1 MNVQEQLTRRIAGEI
16 VVSESPGETMRK
28 WREIFHLSQKEF
40 ANLLEVKP
48 SVVCDFEKGRR
59 ASPGIGTVRRFVET
73 MVDYDS
79 AHGGKVVNRM
89 SERRTNEAIVD
100 IKEFTSGMPIEDML
114 ETIEGEIIAG
124 KEELLSR
131 PIYGY
136 TMVDSLK
143 AITTFNAFGEMYGWS
158 NERAVFFSG
167 VHYGRSPMIA
177 VRAHPVKPRMVVYIK
192 PKAVDPL
199 ATKLADMERV
209 VLVKTK
215 LDEKAIIEKLRYLK

>member
-1 MNVQEQLTRRIAGEI
+1 MQKQLTRRIAGEI

-59 ASPGIGTVRRFVET
+59 ASPGIGTVRRFVEA

-79 AHGGKVVNRM
+79 AHGGKVVNSM

-100 IKEFTSGMPIEDML
+100 IKEFTSGMAIESML

-143 AITTFNAFGEMYGWS
+143 AITTYNAFGEMYGWS

-167 VHYGRSPMIA
+167 VQYGRSPMIA

-215 LDEKAIIEKLRYLK
+215 LDENTIIEKLRYLK

>member
-1 MNVQEQLTRRIAGEI
+1 MSVQKQLTRRIAGEI

-79 AHGGKVVNRM
+79 AHGGKVVNSM
-89 SERRTNEAIVD
+89 SEKRTNEAIVD
-100 IKEFTSGMPIEDML
+100 IKEFASGMAIEDML
-114 ETIEGEIIAG
+114 ETVEGKIIAG
-124 KEELLSR
+124 KEELLGR

-215 LDEKAIIEKLRYLK
+215 LDEKAIIEKLRYLR

>member
-1 MNVQEQLTRRIAGEI
+1 MQKQLTRRIAGEI

-59 ASPGIGTVRRFVET
+59 ASPGIGTVRRFVEA
-73 MVDYDS
+73 MVDYDY
-79 AHGGKVVNRM
+79 AHGGKVVNSM
-89 SERRTNEAIVD
+89 SEKRTNEAIVD
-100 IKEFTSGMPIEDML
+100 IKEFTSGMAIESML
-114 ETIEGEIIAG
+114 ETIEGEIVAG

-143 AITTFNAFGEMYGWS
+143 AITTYNAFGEMYGWS

-167 VHYGRSPMIA
+167 VQYGRSPMIA

-215 LDEKAIIEKLRYLK
+215 LDEKTIIEKLRYLK

>member
-1 MNVQEQLTRRIAGEI
+1 
-16 VVSESPGETMRK
+16 
-28 WREIFHLSQKEF
+28 
-40 ANLLEVKP
+40 
-48 SVVCDFEKGRR
+48 
-59 ASPGIGTVRRFVET
+59 

-79 AHGGKVVNRM
+79 SHGGKVVNTM
-89 SERRTNEAIVD
+89 SGMQNNEAIVD
-100 IKEFTSGMPIEDML
+100 IREFTSVV
-114 ETIEGEIIAG
+114 TIENIIEAIDGEILAG
-124 KEELLSR
+124 SEDIIER

-143 AITTFNAFGEMYGWS
+143 AITSFNAFGEMYGWS

-199 ATKLADMERV
+199 APKLADMEKV
-209 VLVKTK
+209 VLTKTN
-215 LDEKAIIEKLRYLK
+215 LGENEIIEKLRYLR